1 MISVRA
7 VNAHPK
13 YRTNISATVAL
24 ARRVFRRERRLRID
38 CSIIYIHDGLMK
50 SLNGAYL
57 DHWDATDVL
66 TFPLHEKGEKTLSGE
81 IYVNLDQARRQAREY
96 RVSIREE
103 TARLVI
109 HGALHLCGYLDATP
123 AQKKRMTKK
132 QEFYVRKFL

>member
-7 VNAHPK
+7 VNAHPQ
-13 YRTNISATVAL
+13 YRTNLSATVTL

-38 CSIIYIHDGLMK
+38 CSIIYIHDALMK
-50 SLNGAYL
+50 SLNGAWL
-57 DHWDATDVL
+57 DHWHATDVL

-109 HGALHLCGYLDATP
+109 HGALHMCGYLDATP
-123 AQKKRMTKK
+123 AQKKRMTTK
-132 QEFYVRKFL
+132 QEFYVRTFL

>member
-1 MISVRA
+1 MGKVEVSNDELRTVRDA
-7 VNAHPK
+7 MRELNRKFRHK
-13 YRTNISATVAL
+13 NRT
-24 ARRVFRRERRLRID
+24 
-38 CSIIYIHDGLMK
+38 
-50 SLNGAYL
+50 
-57 DHWDATDVL
+57 TDVL

-132 QEFYVRKFL
+132 QEFYVKKFL